1 MIKGITGTMITDLFP
16 HDKYYWVYDENTQDA
31 VRVLIEQKLGDAPKA
46 IILCYKLR
54 SFGNEGG
61 SVISRLFKLLAFI
74 LSQRSVV
81 EEYDGKEVNQ
91 KLGFWMTQRIMYEIQ
106 ILGRAQT
113 RKTLEEQ
120 ENDTPSEEEL

>member
-1 MIKGITGTMITDLFP
+1 MIKDLFP

-61 SVISRLFKLLAFI
+61 SVISRLFKLFAFI